1 MKNVNFKPISGWLW
15 LLYKI
20 ADNNCRS
27 RLFTEFIQTQKRY
40 LTLLDKTVFRS
51 SRPQVFLRKVVLKN
65 TQQIYRR
72 TPIPKCDFNKVALHL
87 LCILIIFHPLFTD
100 CCHITRANA
109 VRVISLNIFFI
120 RDMHKT
126 SFIHLFWLL
135 FEL

>member
-72 TPIPKCDFNKVALHL
+72 TPIPKCDFNKVALQLKNTSGRL
-87 LCILIIFHPLFTD
+87 LLSILTWRL
-100 CCHITRANA
+100 
-109 VRVISLNIFFI
+109 VVILKHSFSCELNSS
-120 RDMHKT
+120 RT
-126 SFIHLFWLL
+126 YYLQNNSYLL
-135 FEL
+135 LRF